1 MLLKPIQ
8 KQRKSTARSRVSNG
22 KQLFLDGEV
31 RSKASRRFR
40 DLFYAI
46 ASDLGGMEHLSTGQM
61 QLARRA
67 AMISVTCEEM
77 EQASVS
83 GKEFDVNTFGKLTD
97 RLGRCFERLG
107 LKRETRD
114 VTQTL
119 EGYLERT
126 AIDVSFT
133 NQKISPEPP
142 EPPEL
147 VVAAEAE
154 IPAAQVQVEILDPVA
169 ATDEKG

>member
-1 MLLKPIQ
+1 MPRKPIQ
-8 KQRKSTARSRVSNG
+8 KPKPNARSRVSNG

-67 AMISVTCEEM
+67 ALISVTCEEM
-77 EQASVS
+77 EQSSVA
-83 GKEFDVNTFGKLTD
+83 GKEFDIESFGRLTD

-107 LKRETRD
+107 LKREARD

-126 AIDVSFT
+126 AID
-133 NQKISPEPP
+133 ISVTEKKFSSRPIEPLQGD
-142 EPPEL
+142 L
-147 VVAAEAE
+147 VTVAE
-154 IPAAQVQVEILDPVA
+154 D
-169 ATDEKG
+169 

>member
-1 MLLKPIQ
+1 M
-8 KQRKSTARSRVSNG
+8 
-22 KQLFLDGEV
+22 FLDGEV

-83 GKEFDVNTFGKLTD
+83 GKEFDVNTWKPD
-97 RLGRCFERLG
+97 LGDDADLVLG
-107 LKRETRD
+107 LLAAGVVDAAWVALGHALPDGVREQR
-114 VTQTL
+114 VL
-119 EGYLERT
+119 
-126 AIDVSFT
+126 
-133 NQKISPEPP
+133 
-142 EPPEL
+142 
-147 VVAAEAE
+147 
-154 IPAAQVQVEILDPVA
+154 
-169 ATDEKG
+169 

>member
-1 MLLKPIQ
+1 MPRIPTQKP
-8 KQRKSTARSRVSNG
+8 RKSNARSRVSNG

-77 EQASVS
+77 EQSSVS
-83 GKEFDVNTFGKLTD
+83 GKEFDIEAFGRLTD

-107 LKRETRD
+107 LRREMRD

-119 EGYLERT
+119 DGYLAQT
-126 AIDVSFT
+126 H
-133 NQKISPEPP
+133 
-142 EPPEL
+142 
-147 VVAAEAE
+147 VAASMSQE
-154 IPAAQVQVEILDPVA
+154 ISEP
-169 ATDEKG
+169 